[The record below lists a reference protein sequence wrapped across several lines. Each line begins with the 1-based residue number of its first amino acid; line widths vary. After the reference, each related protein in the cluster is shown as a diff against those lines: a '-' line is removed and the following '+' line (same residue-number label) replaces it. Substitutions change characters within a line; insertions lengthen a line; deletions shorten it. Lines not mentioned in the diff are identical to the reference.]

1 MFYVNFKTMK
11 MKNVKMRIAN
21 QFAKSIPV
29 VVLCALFN
37 ACGNDDSTES
47 FSGKTTLTQVV
58 NTTFSTT
65 DEEILPAENDSV
77 LLEILHN
84 SQTRSAK
91 RGLMSLSYEDADD
104 YFDENIYQLRELPL
118 IIQARGTGNK
128 SNKFLS
134 CDGAGKEVGLVPS
147 ASSNRQCFYLR
158 ILPASAGIPYLIYS
172 DASKTP
178 LSVGYY
184 RKNPDKKILYARQDN
199 NGSLFMAA
207 WDLKACDYQGYFAIT
222 SNDYIGRSDPNNTWS
237 IFYYTI
243 EAQDENKIGYAKYS
257 KKAQQEFLIQ
267 PRDSFTVDYID
278 FDKSSAKIS
287 KRNPLEVVSYGK
299 NETEERRPFK
309 IVSAHYATNTSRF
322 SEKSILKIPF
332 GISKYFYSPKVE
344 AEHVVVP
351 SPVKPEDLE
360 QSGFEKNIQYT
371 NNTQNMPTILK
382 VEIDGNAKPNSLIE
396 VTSWLENYN
405 VSVNYT
411 AYMSYK
417 YKEGDVRTVKIR
429 GTWYGTLYTKKR
441 AKPDV
446 IKFFDLNDG
455 EELSL
460 MKTKNITISKTLL
473 K

>member
-147 ASSNRQCFYLR
+147 ASSNRQCF
-158 ILPASAGIPYLIYS
+158 I
-172 DASKTP
+172 
-178 LSVGYY
+178 SVFF
-184 RKNPDKKILYARQDN
+184 RP
-199 NGSLFMAA
+199 
-207 WDLKACDYQGYFAIT
+207 
-222 SNDYIGRSDPNNTWS
+222 
-237 IFYYTI
+237 
-243 EAQDENKIGYAKYS
+243 
-257 KKAQQEFLIQ
+257 QQEFHI
-267 PRDSFTVDYID
+267 
-278 FDKSSAKIS
+278 
-287 KRNPLEVVSYGK
+287 
-299 NETEERRPFK
+299 
-309 IVSAHYATNTSRF
+309 
-322 SEKSILKIPF
+322 
-332 GISKYFYSPKVE
+332 
-344 AEHVVVP
+344 
-351 SPVKPEDLE
+351 
-360 QSGFEKNIQYT
+360 
-371 NNTQNMPTILK
+371 
-382 VEIDGNAKPNSLIE
+382 
-396 VTSWLENYN
+396 
-405 VSVNYT
+405 
-411 AYMSYK
+411 
-417 YKEGDVRTVKIR
+417 
-429 GTWYGTLYTKKR
+429 
-441 AKPDV
+441 
-446 IKFFDLNDG
+446 
-455 EELSL
+455 
-460 MKTKNITISKTLL
+460 
-473 K
+473 